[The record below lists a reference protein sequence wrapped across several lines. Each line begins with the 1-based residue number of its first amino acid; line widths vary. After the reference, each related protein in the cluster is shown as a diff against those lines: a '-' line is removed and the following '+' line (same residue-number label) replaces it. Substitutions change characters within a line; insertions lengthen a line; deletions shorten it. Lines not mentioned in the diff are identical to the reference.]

1 MVSVHRQPDSHGS
14 MLELLNRTRWDQAYD
29 FLAAGDPPMMLRILG
44 VNTLFFIFYMIR
56 RTQINFPMKQ
66 HTVIQVQA
74 FLLLAN
80 ALILFQH
87 DIIGFLGQF
96 I

>member
-1 MVSVHRQPDSHGS
+1 MLAADWQTDKPGS

-29 FLAAGDPPMMLRILG
+29 FLAAGEPPMMLRILG
-44 VNTLFFIFYMIR
+44 INTLFLAFYMIR
-56 RTQINFPMKQ
+56 RSKVPFPMKQ
-66 HTVIQVQA
+66 LTVIQVQA

-80 ALILFQH
+80 ALVLFQR
-87 DIIGFLGQF
+87 DIVSFLDRY